1 MESGQV
7 QLCLPE
13 RPSIPAFSP
22 YRRQCVATPL
32 ETTQWLQS
40 AAHLLLGGCSSAHC
54 WDLHHGSCNLR
65 FTWSKLNSQLTFMV
79 VFWRD
84 YDISVVW
91 LTQKSIPPT
100 ANPLDNPLRW
110 RLGLMNVLFWRV
122 REKERIYFGHN
133 TMAISQF
140 VRYQQYIK
148 TSSNI
153 IISIITIIIS
163 ITIII

>member
-32 ETTQWLQS
+32 ETTQWLQP

-65 FTWSKLNSQLTFMV
+65 FTFSANSIVNWPFFWMIRLPFMV

-84 YDISVVW
+84 YDIFVW
-91 LTQKSIPPT
+91 FGSHWSLFPNSKSIGQSPEM
-100 ANPLDNPLRW
+100 AIGFDECFI
-110 RLGLMNVLFWRV
+110 LMRS
-122 REKERIYFGHN
+122 REKAHLLWPQHHGNITVCQISTIY
-133 TMAISQF
+133 Q
-140 VRYQQYIK
+140 
-148 TSSNI
+148 NI
-153 IISIITIIIS
+153 L
-163 ITIII
+163 